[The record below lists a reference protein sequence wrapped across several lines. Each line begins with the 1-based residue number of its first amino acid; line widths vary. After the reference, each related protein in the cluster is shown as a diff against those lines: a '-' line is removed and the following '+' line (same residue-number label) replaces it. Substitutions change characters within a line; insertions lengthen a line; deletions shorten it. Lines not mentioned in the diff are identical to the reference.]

1 LLGTDLWNSEELVE
15 IAGRYVNGAIFPS
28 GFFPGSGYPGVRE
41 FVSQYSS
48 SFGQEPG
55 LLAAMGYDTIRIV
68 KQILEESSEQ
78 IKTRWDLCAA
88 LAEARTFQSVTGP
101 MSFDA
106 QRRAKRNPLL
116 LTVSGRHFLPMP

>member
-1 LLGTDLWNSEELVE
+1 VE

-28 GFFPGSGYPGVRE
+28 GFFPGSGYPGVKE

-68 KQILEESSEQ
+68 KQILEDNSGQ
-78 IKTRWDLCAA
+78 IKTRSDFAAA
-88 LAEARTFQSVTGP
+88 LAEARTFGSVTGV
-101 MSFDA
+101 MSFDE

-116 LTVSGRHFLPMP
+116 LTVSGGHFLPMP